1 MQNQKLLII
10 VGVLV
15 TVLYFAGSSVISAMY
30 TIQSGT
36 VGVLVTF
43 GKFSEDIKQPGL
55 HFKFPFIQNV
65 NIFDIKMQT
74 ANYLGR
80 ESAQEDD
87 GVMNRRQIEVLDSKS
102 LPIGIEM
109 SVQYTPKMEK
119 AGFILERYG
128 RNYFEKLINPVV
140 RNIVRDVIGKYQA
153 EDIAVKRSEIGN
165 ELRLQVTKE
174 FEQLP
179 FVLNN
184 LGLRNINLPPVV
196 LKKIEEVQLAKQE
209 EQRLTMIEQQAKK
222 NQEIKTI
229 EANTRL
235 IEVTTQAK
243 ADADKKRIEAD
254 ARAYQIS
261 AEADA
266 TAKANQL
273 IAASITPELINYRSI
288 DKWNGQ
294 YPQMLINGGEQSNG
308 LILSLPEINT
318 VPLPPPTVE
327 ETLPPVTIQ

>member
-1 MQNQKLLII
+1 MKNQKLLIGI
-10 VGVLV
+10 GVLV
-15 TVLYFAGSSVISAMY
+15 FVLYFASSSVISAMY

-65 NIFDIKMQT
+65 KIFDMKMQT

-87 GVMNRRQIEVLDSKS
+87 GVTNRQQIEVLDSKS
-102 LPIGIEM
+102 LPIGIEL
-109 SVQYTPKMEK
+109 SVQYTPVTSK

-128 RNYFEKLINPVV
+128 RNYFEKLVNPLI

-153 EDIAVKRSEIGN
+153 EDIAVKRSEIGV
-165 ELRLQVTKE
+165 ELRMQLTKE
-174 FEQLP
+174 FENLP
-179 FVLNN
+179 FELNN
-184 LGLRNINLPPVV
+184 VSLRNINLPPVI

-254 ARAYQIS
+254 ARAYQIT

-273 IAASITPELINYRSI
+273 IAASITAELINYRSI
-288 DKWNGQ
+288 DKWSGH
-294 YPQMLINGGEQSNG
+294 YPQMLITGGEHSG
-308 LILSLPEINT
+308 LILSLPSISS
-318 VPLPPPTVE
+318 E
-327 ETLPPVTIQ
+327 ELPPVTTDEMSLLTQ